1 MNPGDVKQGALG
13 DCWLLG
19 AFSCLATNPQL
30 LSNLIV
36 YDGMEFGFCVFQFF
50 KNGEWRR
57 VFVDTFIPFNPS
69 SKTPL
74 YAHCQD
80 PNEFWVPLLEKAYA
94 KLHGSYQKL
103 HGGAM
108 NIGLVDLTG
117 GIAEKF
123 NFKDPATA
131 ELIMT
136 GQLWKMMKRFQ
147 ASAFL
152 MGCSNSQKDKDGIQ
166 EDGMGNQGI
175 LYNHAY
181 SVIDVREVDSLRLI
195 RLRNPWGHGEW
206 TGAFS
211 DDDEEWDKHKG
222 LKDKLSYSFSYDGNW
237 WMTFQHFVENYN
249 RLYLCRIFPESWQQ
263 YSIPGEWKGKTAGGP
278 YPVTIDRDEE
288 AAIMAQNNPPAG
300 MNNTLAQTAAPGLGN
315 TALGGTAI
323 GGTQMGNNL
332 ATQLAGGVRLD
343 SNDKWFNNPQY
354 RITITK
360 PTRVFISL
368 MQPDERISK
377 KGYIPC
383 NFLVVR
389 SRVGYWIILVKKR
402 PSLGGR

>member
-1 MNPGDVKQGALG
+1 M
-13 DCWLLG
+13 
-19 AFSCLATNPQL
+19 
-30 LSNLIV
+30 
-36 YDGMEFGFCVFQFF
+36 
-50 KNGEWRR
+50 
-57 VFVDTFIPFNPS
+57 
-69 SKTPL
+69 
-74 YAHCQD
+74 
-80 PNEFWVPLLEKAYA
+80 
-94 KLHGSYQKL
+94 
-103 HGGAM
+103 
-108 NIGLVDLTG
+108 
-117 GIAEKF
+117 
-123 NFKDPATA
+123 
-131 ELIMT
+131 
-136 GQLWKMMKRFQ
+136 
-147 ASAFL
+147 
-152 MGCSNSQKDKDGIQ
+152 
-166 EDGMGNQGI
+166 
-175 LYNHAY
+175 
-181 SVIDVREVDSLRLI
+181 
-195 RLRNPWGHGEW
+195 
-206 TGAFS
+206 
-211 DDDEEWDKHKG
+211 
-222 LKDKLSYSFSYDGNW
+222 
-237 WMTFQHFVENYN
+237 
-249 RLYLCRIFPESWQQ
+249 
-263 YSIPGEWKGKTAGGP
+263 
-278 YPVTIDRDEE
+278 TIDRDEE